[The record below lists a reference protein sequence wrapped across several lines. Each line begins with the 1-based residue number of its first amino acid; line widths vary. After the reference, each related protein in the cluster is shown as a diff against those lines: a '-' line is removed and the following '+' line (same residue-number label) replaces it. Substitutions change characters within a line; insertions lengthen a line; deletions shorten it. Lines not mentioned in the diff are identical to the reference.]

1 VRWITGHGSVIP
13 MTTIQHVIMLRRD
26 PKEKIVETLEPNDA
40 WDYLK
45 ANDLC
50 NPHQMIRNER
60 KMRMREDFF
69 KKFFG
74 NSSVSLI
81 NTTGTPD
88 ETQKIIRDI
97 VLK

>member
-1 VRWITGHGSVIP
+1 LK
-13 MTTIQHVIMLRRD
+13 HVIMLRRD

-40 WDYLK
+40 WEYLK
-45 ANDLC
+45 LNDLC
-50 NPHQMIRNER
+50 NPHQMIRNDR
-60 KMRMREDFF
+60 KMMTRERFF

-88 ETQKIIRDI
+88 ETQNVIRNI
-97 VLK
+97 VLKQ